1 MSDIKENI
9 EPNKFEQ
16 SLINGLAKEVL
27 TEQRRNRRW
36 GIFFKI
42 LLTLYLSTFL
52 IIYTVKNT
60 EMGSF
65 SSDKHTAL
73 IDINGVI
80 AANSEA
86 RADYVVTGLRKA
98 FKDENTEGVI
108 LRINSPG
115 GSPVQAGY
123 INDEINRLKEKHPDI
138 PVYAVISDMC
148 ASGGYYI
155 AAAAD
160 KIYANKASIV
170 GSIGVIMA
178 GFGFVE
184 TIEKLG
190 IERRLLHAG
199 NNKGFMDPFQPL
211 KPEESTHVQGLL
223 NEIHQQF
230 IDVVKNGRGD
240 RLIDDEK
247 LFSGLIW
254 SGQESIK
261 LGLVDELASASQV
274 ARDVIGAEDIVDFT
288 KRENY
293 FDRFAS
299 QMGSAMLRSITD
311 SIRLQ

>member
-1 MSDIKENI
+1 MSDINENI
-9 EPNKFEQ
+9 ESTKFEQ

-42 LLTLYLSTFL
+42 LLVLYLSTFL
-52 IIYTVKNT
+52 IIYVVKNT

-73 IDINGVI
+73 IEINGVI
-80 AANSEA
+80 APNSEA
-86 RADYVVTGLRKA
+86 RADYIVTGLRKA
-98 FKDENTEGVI
+98 FKDENTQGVI

-123 INDEINRLKEKHPDI
+123 INDEIIRLKEKYPEI

-178 GFGFVE
+178 GFGFVD
-184 TIEKLG
+184 TIDKLG

-199 NNKGFMDPFQPL
+199 DSKGFMDPFQPL

-288 KRENY
+288 KREN
-293 FDRFAS
+293 FLDEFAK
-299 QMGSAMLRSITD
+299 QMGSAMLQSITD